1 MKIIAFLNA
10 LAMVDRIIDQL
21 KPAFVAAK
29 SPPPHTVYQELLMAS
44 ETADEY
50 FSQSSLAWGARPVG
64 FPTPFALSVDS
75 RVDLHGLGLSLTS
88 KRSRIYNSLWRG
100 PHRVSARI
108 AEHGDHRKH
117 LDYSKYKD
125 ESTSWQR

>member
-50 FSQSSLAWGARPVG
+50 FSQSSLALGGEARWISDALCLVRRFPGRSPRSGAQFDV
-64 FPTPFALSVDS
+64 
-75 RVDLHGLGLSLTS
+75 
-88 KRSRIYNSLWRG
+88 
-100 PHRVSARI
+100 
-108 AEHGDHRKH
+108 
-117 LDYSKYKD
+117 
-125 ESTSWQR
+125 